1 MERDLAELRRDLAAW
16 ESSPE
21 HQRFLADL
29 EQQTAAALAELERDL
44 ASPEHQQFLADLER
58 DLAELEQQLVAGD
71 SLGNR

>member
-1 MERDLAELRRDLAAW
+1 MERDLAEQRRDLAAW

-21 HQRFLADL
+21 HQRF
-29 EQQTAAALAELERDL
+29 LAELERDL